1 MRVATA
7 NSYDTTISNLVKRQ
21 TELSAQQERIS
32 AGKRVQRASDDPVAA
47 VLSETAQNRLSRVQ
61 ADLRALETSRAS
73 LSQAES
79 ALGDSGELLQQARE
93 LLITAGNPGYG
104 ASERETLAKN
114 LEGLREQML
123 AVANRRDGSGRTL
136 FGGLGGSST
145 PFVEVFGGG
154 ASGVRFDGAR
164 GQEAAGNNQLPQAMD
179 GEAIWMRVPQGNG
192 SFILSQGAANTGS
205 VRSDVGQVS
214 NPSALTGQNY
224 RVSFAEV
231 AGVMQ
236 YSVSNLSTG
245 SPVPGQTGQPFVA
258 GTEVAFDGVS
268 FQMQGQPAAGDTLEI
283 APVTTPTDLFKVLQD
298 TISALRYTG
307 PNQAAHLT
315 HELARGLT
323 ELDAGH
329 DRVLQA
335 RSQAG
340 EWLNRA
346 DSMERLMGDR
356 AVGYQT
362 EQSRLED
369 LDMVQGISDFQ
380 NQQVG
385 LQAAMQSY
393 AQVQRLSL
401 FQFLN

>member
-1 MRVATA
+1 MRIATA
-7 NSYDTTISNLVKRQ
+7 NSYDTTINNLIKRQ

-32 AGKRVQRASDDPVAA
+32 TGKRVQRASDDPVAA

-61 ADLRALETSRAS
+61 ADLRALEASRTS

-79 ALGDSGELLQQARE
+79 ALGESGELIQQARE
-93 LLITAGNPGYG
+93 IMISAGNPTYG
-104 ASERETLAKN
+104 ASERESLAKN
-114 LEGLREQML
+114 LEGLREQL
-123 AVANRRDGSGRTL
+123 LSVANRRDGSGRTL
-136 FGGLGGSST
+136 FGGLGGAST

-154 ASGVRFDGAR
+154 GSGVRFDGAR

-179 GEAIWMRVPQGNG
+179 GESVFMRVPQGNG
-192 SFILSQGAANTGS
+192 SFTLSQGAANTGG
-205 VRSDVGQVS
+205 VRSDVGQVN
-214 NPSALTGQNY
+214 NPSALTGQDY

-236 YSVSNLSTG
+236 YSVTNLSTG
-245 SPVPGQTGQPFVA
+245 SAVPGQIGVPYA
-258 GTEVAFDGVS
+258 EGAEVAFDGLS
-268 FQMQGQPAAGDTLEI
+268 FQMQGRPVAGDTLEI
-283 APVTTPTDLFKVLQD
+283 APSTAPTDVFAVLQS
-298 TISALRYTG
+298 TIEALRYAG

-323 ELDAGH
+323 ELDAGF

-346 DSMERLMGDR
+346 DSLERLMGDR

>member
-7 NSYDTTISNLVKRQ
+7 NSYDTTINNLIKRQ

-32 AGKRVQRASDDPVAA
+32 TGKRVQRASDDPVAA

-61 ADLRALETSRAS
+61 ADLRALEASRTS

-79 ALGDSGELLQQARE
+79 ALGDSGELIQQARE
-93 LLITAGNPGYG
+93 LLITAGNPAYG
-104 ASERETLAKN
+104 PSERESLAKN
-114 LEGLREQML
+114 LEGLREQLL
-123 AVANRRDGSGRTL
+123 AVANRSDGSGRTL

-154 ASGVRFDGAR
+154 VSGVRFDGAR

-179 GEAIWMRVPQGNG
+179 GETVFMRVPQGNG
-192 SFILSQGAANTGS
+192 SFTLSQGTANTGA

-214 NPSALTGQNY
+214 NPSALTGQDY

-236 YSVSNLSTG
+236 YSVTNLSTG
-245 SPVPGQTGQPFVA
+245 SAVPGQTGVPYA
-258 GTEVAFDGVS
+258 EGAEVAFDGLS
-268 FQMQGQPAAGDTLEI
+268 FQMQGRPATGDTLEI
-283 APVTTPTDLFKVLQD
+283 APATTPTDVFAVLQS
-298 TISALRYTG
+298 TIEALRYAG

-315 HELARGLT
+315 HELGRGLT
-323 ELDAGH
+323 ELDAGL

-346 DSMERLMGDR
+346 DSMERLMDDR
-356 AVGYQT
+356 AVAYQT

-401 FQFLN
+401 FQFLS